1 MKKILLV
8 NPWIHDFAAFDFWL
22 KPLGLLRVAG
32 ALKEAGADV
41 FLLDLLDRNHPW
53 LERHSRTDE
62 WGRGKFHAE
71 EIDKPAAV
79 NAVPRRFRRYGL
91 PRKSLEEKLNELPD
105 ADAVLL
111 TSGMTY
117 WYTGLRETVEVLRK
131 RYPGI
136 PFIAGGVYAT
146 LLPAHAAGIPGLSRA
161 LPGSMAGF
169 RSELERILG
178 LRIPEKDSPPLWT
191 LYPKLDFAVVRTS
204 RGCPMQCTYC
214 ASNIMEPRF
223 VGLDLGDVTC
233 QFERLVTLGVRRAAF
248 YDDALL
254 FHPRF
259 DELMERIED
268 FGFELHTPNGLHVS
282 RITQERA
289 ARMRRAGFKS
299 IYLSL
304 ETVDETLLARTGAKV
319 SGESFRDAV
328 GFLKD
333 AGVENGEL
341 HAYVLV
347 GLEGQSEDSVR
358 RTLALALD
366 AGVTPHITEFSPVPG
381 TREFTECGLTD
392 SADPLVTNNTAWTAI
407 SGRLETVERLKKLI
421 PPKKPL

>member
-1 MKKILLV
+1 MRKILLV

-22 KPLGLLRVAG
+22 KPLGLLRVG
-32 ALKEAGADV
+32 AVLREAGADV

-53 LERHSRTDE
+53 LERRSRTDE

-71 EIDKPAAV
+71 EIEKPDV
-79 NAVPRRFRRYGL
+79 VSAVPRRFKRYGL
-91 PRKSLEEKLNELPD
+91 PKKILEERLNELPE
-105 ADAVLL
+105 ANAVLL
-111 TSGMTY
+111 TTGMTY
-117 WYTGLRETVEVLRK
+117 WYKGLSETVEVLRK

-146 LLPAHAAGIPGLSRA
+146 LMPGHAAGIRGLSRA
-161 LPGSMAGF
+161 LPGSTADF
-169 RSELERILG
+169 RDELERILG
-178 LRIPEKDSPPLWT
+178 LRIPDKDSPTLWE
-191 LYPKLDFAVVRTS
+191 LYPKLDYAVVRAS
-204 RGCPMQCTYC
+204 RGCPMRCTYC
-214 ASNIMEPRF
+214 ASSIMEPRF
-223 VGLDLGDVTC
+223 VSLDSNDVTC

-259 DELMERIED
+259 DELMERIKD
-268 FGFELHTPNGLHVS
+268 FGIELHTPNGLHVS

-289 ARMRRAGFKS
+289 ARMRRAGFRS

-319 SGESFRDAV
+319 SGGSFRDAV
-328 GFLKD
+328 VFLKD
-333 AGVENGEL
+333 AGFENGEL

-347 GLEGQSEDSVR
+347 GLEGQSENSVR
-358 RTLALALD
+358 RTLEIALD

-392 SADPLVTNNTAWTAI
+392 ADDPLITNNTAWTAI
-407 SGRLETVERLKKLI
+407 SGRLATVERLKKLI